1 MREKILESYTNRKLK
16 DTMELFFGRG
26 SRVIVKQV
34 FHLSQ
39 LKTEQLEVHVEITDI
54 ETTVNYWPQN
64 VEWLMEEAWEFI
76 NGKNT
81 KCVIQ
86 ATYDVI

>member
-1 MREKILESYTNRKLK
+1 
-16 DTMELFFGRG
+16 
-26 SRVIVKQV
+26 
-34 FHLSQ
+34 
-39 LKTEQLEVHVEITDI
+39 VEITDI